1 MGKECWKSGKK
12 ELYLRDGPGQR
23 YAGRRGVCI
32 VSPARPGAKLSSK
45 GEREGGRGAGADGYV
60 TARLP
65 DWVRLALLRLPPSRR
80 PRRPRRPRRFQLRRR
95 RKLRRRAEGGGRPP
109 VELGRS
115 GRRCSGQVVAA
126 EAKSRRGDES
136 ARPEAHARA
145 PSASREAPD
154 RITRWGPLVAFVLSA
169 PPRWGWR
176 AQCAPLPLR
185 MSA

>member
-1 MGKECWKSGKK
+1 MVRV
-12 ELYLRDGPGQR
+12 RDMR
-23 YAGRRGVCI
+23 AVAACAL
-32 VSPARPGAKLSSK
+32 SARPGLVRSYRVKEE
-45 GEREGGRGAGADGYV
+45 GREVEEQAPMATSPHGSPIGSGWRCCGCHHRGGHDGQDGRGG
-60 TARLP
+60 
-65 DWVRLALLRLPPSRR
+65 
-80 PRRPRRPRRFQLRRR
+80 
-95 RKLRRRAEGGGRPP
+95 LRRRAEGGGRPP